1 MQFKQIKA
9 VKRLICLKKKHKL
22 ENAYVQFQQC
32 NEKTNM
38 LEEFWAMR
46 NVLLFRVN
54 NIFGPYS
61 LHHILIWFLTFQL
74 CQFGF

>member
-22 ENAYVQFQQC
+22 ENAYVQFHQS

-46 NVLLFRVN
+46 NVLLFGVN
-54 NIFGPYS
+54 NIFDPYS
-61 LHHILIWFLTFQL
+61 LHHISIWLLTF
-74 CQFGF
+74 